1 MKKILF
7 LVAILTLSVF
17 STACI
22 NNMAVQ
28 ELNNKALDYMK
39 KGDYENAISRFKS
52 SADLDGSIFETQ
64 YNLAVA
70 YTENEDYKEAIE
82 TFEKAIQIKSDY
94 PALYYS
100 MGVMYENYAK
110 DLFAGNTKEQK
121 EALEESDDD
130 EKQDLTNDD
139 GEYKVSDEELQD
151 VKKYY
156 NESVSAYSK
165 YLELSPTATDTSEVN
180 AKIDEI
186 NAKLEVMA
194 SDNGVATN

>member
-1 MKKILF
+1 MKKALF
-7 LVAILTLSVF
+7 LITILTVAVF

-70 YTENEDYKEAIE
+70 YTENEDYSDAIE
-82 TFEKAIQIKSDY
+82 TFEKAIAIKNDY

-121 EALEESDDD
+121 EALEQREDEDDVTD
-130 EKQDLTNDD
+130 DD
-139 GEYKVSDEELQD
+139 GEYKLSDAEMQD

-165 YLELSPTATDTSEVN
+165 YLELSPTATDASDVN

-186 NAKLEVMA
+186 NGKLEVLD
-194 SDNGVATN
+194 SDTGVATN

>member
-1 MKKILF
+1 MKKALF
-7 LVAILTLSVF
+7 LITILTVAVF

-70 YTENEDYKEAIE
+70 YTENEDYAEAIE
-82 TFEKAIQIKSDY
+82 TFEKAIAIKNDY

-121 EALEESDDD
+121 EALEQSE
-130 EKQDLTNDD
+130 EAEERTNDDD
-139 GEYKVSDEELQD
+139 GEYKLSDAEMQD

-165 YLELSPTATDTSEVN
+165 YLELSPTATDASEVN

-186 NAKLEVMA
+186 NAKLEVLD
-194 SDNGVATN
+194 SESGVATN

>member
-1 MKKILF
+1 MKKALF
-7 LVAILTLSVF
+7 LITILTVAVF

-70 YTENEDYKEAIE
+70 YTENEDYAEAIE
-82 TFEKAIQIKSDY
+82 TFEKAIAIKNDY

-121 EALEESDDD
+121 EALEQSED
-130 EKQDLTNDD
+130 EEERTNDD
-139 GEYKVSDEELQD
+139 GEYKLSDAEMQD

-165 YLELSPTATDTSEVN
+165 YLELSPTATDASEVN

-186 NAKLEVMA
+186 NAKLEVLD
-194 SDNGVATN
+194 SESESGVATN

>member
-1 MKKILF
+1 MKKALF
-7 LVAILTLSVF
+7 LITILTVAVF

-70 YTENEDYKEAIE
+70 YTENEDYAEAIE
-82 TFEKAIQIKSDY
+82 TFEKAIAIKNDY

-121 EALEESDDD
+121 EALEQSED
-130 EKQDLTNDD
+130 EEERTNDD
-139 GEYKVSDEELQD
+139 GEYKLSDAEMQD

-165 YLELSPTATDTSEVN
+165 YLELSPTATDASEVN

-186 NAKLEVMA
+186 NAKLEVLD
-194 SDNGVATN
+194 SELGVATN